1 MFITIVQGLGFN
13 VAKPWGDSAKY
24 DVSLEKNG
32 WFLRVQVKSTECW
45 VRSAGSYL
53 CQLHGFDKRL
63 YTPREVDYFAC
74 YVVPE
79 DTWYIF
85 PVARLLGMSTGGLTV
100 IPQDVVPIKTESNRT
115 WFWHRA
121 VQKTAR

>member
-1 MFITIVQGLGFN
+1 
-13 VAKPWGDSAKY
+13 
-24 DVSLEKNG
+24 
-32 WFLRVQVKSTECW
+32 
-45 VRSAGSYL
+45 
-53 CQLHGFDKRL
+53 
-63 YTPREVDYFAC
+63 
-74 YVVPE
+74 VVPE